1 MEGLRERKR
10 AHARAATVDAA
21 LRLFAE
27 RGYGKVTVA
36 DICAAAQIAPRTF
49 FRYFTSKEQVLSA
62 PVHEM
67 ADRLAEWIAEAP
79 AATDDVEV
87 LRRGLRALGE
97 EIVVPGGST
106 GLVFRVVRD
115 AEAAGA
121 GPLLSLEEHEQRLA
135 GLLTARHGTTAA
147 PDWRLRVGVGQVLA
161 AFRVWLVDFAEDRE
175 PDALAH
181 LDEVLEH
188 R

>member
-1 MEGLRERKR
+1 M
-10 AHARAATVDAA
+10 DAA
-21 LRLFAE
+21 LHLFAE
-27 RGYGKVTVA
+27 RGYAKVTVA

-49 FRYFTSKEQVLSA
+49 FRYFASKEQVLSA

-67 ADRLAEWIAEAP
+67 ADRLAEWIAAAP
-79 AATDDVEV
+79 VDADDVGV

-97 EIVVPGGST
+97 DVVVPGGSA

-115 AEAAGA
+115 AEAAGV

-135 GLLTARHGTTAA
+135 GLLTARHGTPDA
-147 PDWRLRVGVGQVLA
+147 PDWRLRVEVAQVLA
-161 AFRVWLVDFAEDRE
+161 AFRVWLVDFAEDRS
-175 PDALAH
+175 PDPLAH
-181 LDEVLEH
+181 LDEVLAH